1 MQGKYILKIDEIST
15 YDIKIENIEEMK
27 NSIFI
32 DAYKEAYRNLNSIIE
47 AQNQKKKNKDKFIDK
62 SINNII
68 AFIGERGSG
77 KTSCMKSFLRAIENN
92 EYLES
97 EMENRMK
104 VKFEILDMIEPSFF
118 TDKINIIE
126 LVISNLFKKFSE
138 KLEKKELEDYEKK
151 KKLLN
156 EFQEM
161 FKALKYMG
169 CKEEYQNSEI
179 EELLMLSTTVSFK
192 ERLQGLIK
200 SYLEFI
206 KKDKLVIS
214 VDDIDFNMNHAY
226 EMVEGIRKYL
236 TLDDVVIVINLKME
250 QLELAI
256 NEKYISDIKNI
267 LQFANNKVEIFNKS
281 KENVIAYLIKIL
293 PIARRI
299 KLKDLAAYNLTLIIN
314 NKEIKV
320 KNWNDYINELILEKT
335 SIDLT
340 GINKFFTSNLREF
353 INFYFLIQET
363 DIKLRREKLKEYF
376 YSEFENKAEENQKE
390 KIKNILNLSYNK
402 KNRYILDN
410 FLIEKSIKM
419 TNSNSESDRKIKPL
433 LPEDLSNT
441 EKSEGIINIIKL
453 IRELEKDYS
462 NVVFKEIIEVFYSI
476 FINEVLENKEY
487 CEELFGKDYLRNF
500 EVKLEVPLK
509 SEVVEKIKK
518 EEKILSNF
526 IIEEK
531 AQNRY
536 LFSPIAPYYQAIFG
550 KTLNKAFIP
559 KNLKQIERI
568 YYYLENILEE
578 ILKKGKKDLE
588 IARNENNGLK
598 EFLKLFYTDLYQK
611 LSNDDLFEKSDIK
624 KETNKILKILNK

>member
-97 EMENRMK
+97 EMENRIK
-104 VKFEILDMIEPSFF
+104 VNFEILDMIEPSFF

-138 KLEKKELEDYEKK
+138 ELEKKELEDYEKK

-156 EFQEM
+156 EFQEI

-192 ERLQGLIK
+192 EKLQGLIK

-236 TLDDVVIVINLKME
+236 TLDDVVIIINLKME
-250 QLELAI
+250 QLNRIIE
-256 NEKYISDIKNI
+256 EKYIEDFRNIIGKTKNI
-267 LQFANNKVEIFNKS
+267 DGILREIDERKEQYLCKFLPFERRVYLKELEEYNFNIFLETKGKKIEFKS
-281 KENVIAYLIKIL
+281 KEAICKYILKISNVDIL
-293 PIARRI
+293 
-299 KLKDLAAYNLTLIIN
+299 KLKDEIPNNLREMINFISIIKELRKDNKEILWNYFYKKYFFKLKMEDKNKIKKLLLLEDYSKINNYIISNLKNDNYINNWEFISEIKPNYLEESLSSVVKCLKELEENYELQTLYMKILIEMKYCFYLEEVYNKIDERRKLFGNNFLQENEEMKLGKIKEELENLKKEFDSKDLEIVNLFIIN
-314 NKEIKV
+314 NKKEKFFSIVGPIYNGILYEKKYQYKLKSLEAIYKLCTFIEEYLNFEKDKKIYENIVSFYNRMYDFIK
-320 KNWNDYINELILEKT
+320 KEKSFERNFEMSLEKM
-335 SIDLT
+335 
-340 GINKFFTSNLREF
+340 
-353 INFYFLIQET
+353 
-363 DIKLRREKLKEYF
+363 IKELKELDELAF
-376 YSEFENKAEENQKE
+376 NK
-390 KIKNILNLSYNK
+390 
-402 KNRYILDN
+402 
-410 FLIEKSIKM
+410 
-419 TNSNSESDRKIKPL
+419 
-433 LPEDLSNT
+433 
-441 EKSEGIINIIKL
+441 II
-453 IRELEKDYS
+453 
-462 NVVFKEIIEVFYSI
+462 FQIIEV
-476 FINEVLENKEY
+476 EN
-487 CEELFGKDYLRNF
+487 DN
-500 EVKLEVPLK
+500 V
-509 SEVVEKIKK
+509 
-518 EEKILSNF
+518 
-526 IIEEK
+526 
-531 AQNRY
+531 
-536 LFSPIAPYYQAIFG
+536 
-550 KTLNKAFIP
+550 
-559 KNLKQIERI
+559 
-568 YYYLENILEE
+568 
-578 ILKKGKKDLE
+578 
-588 IARNENNGLK
+588 
-598 EFLKLFYTDLYQK
+598 
-611 LSNDDLFEKSDIK
+611 
-624 KETNKILKILNK
+624 